1 MKNENENAI
10 LLLSIKPPAM
20 AGRIFNCREWKKPLS
35 NENAAGLARIPEEI
49 SFAIGSEIQKQQ
61 AHPKT
66 QPSSAALCVSLRS
79 LR

>member
-1 MKNENENAI
+1 MPQG
-10 LLLSIKPPAM
+10 LLEFLRKSH
-20 AGRIFNCREWKKPLS
+20 
-35 NENAAGLARIPEEI
+35 
-49 SFAIGSEIQKQQ
+49 FAIGSEIQKQQ